1 MKTKAELAKAFYDAF
16 IPRDDYDLN
25 SAFAEMIEE
34 CCQSFSDH
42 LEDDGNLSEWDWSFE
57 FVFDDGS
64 VLIFQ
69 YTSPDEDGVTECNCE
84 VLK

>member
-1 MKTKAELAKAFYDAF
+1 MTKAEISKLFWEKVCLTPYRYIDFQMFVD
-16 IPRDDYDLN
+16 
-25 SAFAEMIEE
+25 MIEE

-42 LEDDGNLSEWDWSFE
+42 LELSEWDWSFE